1 MVDRVEVF
9 VDTSYLLASFY
20 NSWTT
25 GARAQLEIDLPA
37 VTSHLNTIVS
47 DKIHLP
53 VHRQLWYD
61 GIPDSGPHR
70 YQRTLRHIDGVQL
83 RAGQLIEWGD
93 RRTQKG
99 VDTRLVADMV
109 LRSVRGIVSD
119 IVLVSGDA
127 DMIPGVETAVEH
139 GVRVHLIG
147 FGWDSISNSLR
158 SACDTVTV
166 LDPRDDF
173 EECMHIEVLES
184 FTHHEDAGDG
194 TGVAPAD
201 ADTAAGTEAGTA
213 AGTEG
218 GASSV
223 TAEDDADSESA
234 DEVDDG
240 VTDTFGT
247 APDIPHG
254 VPLIPPVLSP
264 GKCGR
269 RTTRHRIRTH
279 HATADST
286 AHDAEVEANAAT
298 CQEKDTAPASQER
311 AGEAARVAAA
321 QGVPDA
327 VVEAQV
333 VAAAVSASETAG
345 EGPGGT
351 AGGAAP
357 TPGASAGTPGS
368 AQAAAEED
376 ERADRS
382 TAEAAAQAAAT
393 QAAEDHADSAAAAPG
408 TANSGALATAAQ
420 AADAASAHTDTP
432 DSTAQ
437 PDAAPDTPAGDA
449 EPASQPTRR
458 PSPGMMAQKR
468 RPIQRSRYVPL
479 PYDEVWESA
488 GNQTPFDIG
497 QQYAMWW
504 YNNAATAE
512 QRSTAHILTGGGL
525 PAEIDRPLLQFACQT
540 LDAYTL
546 SDSQRVN
553 LRDGFHMGIR
563 GIIMGK

>member
-37 VTSHLNTIVS
+37 VISHLNTIVS
-47 DKIHLP
+47 NKIHLP

-70 YQRTLRHIDGVQL
+70 YQRTLRHINGVQL
-83 RAGQLIEWGD
+83 RSGQLIEWGD

-173 EECMHIEVLES
+173 DECMHIEVLES
-184 FTHHEDAGDG
+184 FTHHEENGDG
-194 TGVAPAD
+194 DTVAPASMGAGASASIPTAPD
-201 ADTAAGTEAGTA
+201 AADTAASSTMDETEN
-213 AGTEG
+213 
-218 GASSV
+218 
-223 TAEDDADSESA
+223 
-234 DEVDDG
+234 DG
-240 VTDTFGT
+240 VTDTFDA
-247 APDIPHG
+247 APAAPHG

-264 GKCGR
+264 GKFGR
-269 RTTRHRIRTH
+269 RSTRHRIRTH
-279 HATADST
+279 HATADCT
-286 AHDAEVEANAAT
+286 AADCTADDAKVEAHATACHDKDSTPTSQETAGDAAR
-298 CQEKDTAPASQER
+298 AVASQ
-311 AGEAARVAAA
+311 
-321 QGVPDA
+321 GVSDA
-327 VVEAQV
+327 VVEAASEV
-333 VAAAVSASETAG
+333 DAGAVTERGVADATVAAPATDEN
-345 EGPGGT
+345 
-351 AGGAAP
+351 AP
-357 TPGASAGTPGS
+357 QPGASAGTPGS
-368 AQAAAEED
+368 AQAAVQED
-376 ERADRS
+376 ERADLS
-382 TAEAAAQAAAT
+382 TAEVAAQAAAT
-393 QAAEDHADSAAAAPG
+393 QAAEKQADPTAAAPG
-408 TANSGALATAAQ
+408 TADTSALAAAAQ
-420 AADAASAHTDTP
+420 TADAASAHTDTL

-437 PDAAPDTPAGDA
+437 PDAAPGTPVAA
-449 EPASQPTRR
+449 EPVSQPTRR

-468 RPIQRSRYVPL
+468 RPAQRSRYVPL

-525 PAEIDRPLLQFACQT
+525 PADIDRPLLQFACQT

>member
-1 MVDRVEVF
+1 MVDRVEIF

-37 VTSHLNTIVS
+37 VTDHLNDVVTKKL
-47 DKIHLP
+47 DLP
-53 VHRQLWYD
+53 VFRQFWYD

-109 LRSVRGIVSD
+109 LHSVRGHVNE

-127 DMIPGVETAVEH
+127 DMIPGVEVAIEH

-147 FGWDSISNSLR
+147 FGWDSMSNSLR

-173 EECMHIEVLES
+173 EDCMHIEVLEA
-184 FTHHEDAGDG
+184 FT
-194 TGVAPAD
+194 PAD
-201 ADTAAGTEAGTA
+201 AKNAAEDAADDAADKTAAKDTDADANSADTTDTADTATGDKDDADEAAADTDESPEVTHSVPLVPPVMSPGKAGRRGAPARVRTQHAAANDDEKATKTSKRAASDTAA
-213 AGTEG
+213 
-218 GASSV
+218 
-223 TAEDDADSESA
+223 
-234 DEVDDG
+234 
-240 VTDTFGT
+240 
-247 APDIPHG
+247 
-254 VPLIPPVLSP
+254 
-264 GKCGR
+264 
-269 RTTRHRIRTH
+269 
-279 HATADST
+279 TADKRDAQQAPKPTPKASDTTKASGKAKGSDTT
-286 AHDAEVEANAAT
+286 AKKAD
-298 CQEKDTAPASQER
+298 KKK
-311 AGEAARVAAA
+311 EAAQDTSA
-321 QGVPDA
+321 VPDSDFHKSRLH
-327 VVEAQV
+327 EHD
-333 VAAAVSASETAG
+333 T
-345 EGPGGT
+345 
-351 AGGAAP
+351 
-357 TPGASAGTPGS
+357 
-368 AQAAAEED
+368 
-376 ERADRS
+376 ERKP
-382 TAEAAAQAAAT
+382 
-393 QAAEDHADSAAAAPG
+393 H
-408 TANSGALATAAQ
+408 
-420 AADAASAHTDTP
+420 
-432 DSTAQ
+432 
-437 PDAAPDTPAGDA
+437 
-449 EPASQPTRR
+449 RR
-458 PSPGMMAQKR
+458 PSPSMMAQKR
-468 RPIQRSRYVPL
+468 RPVQRSRYVPL

-512 QRSTAHILTGGGL
+512 QRTNAHLLTGGGL
-525 PAEIDRPLLQFACQT
+525 PTEVDRPLLQFACQT

-563 GIIMGK
+563 GIIMGDNN

>member
-70 YQRTLRHIDGVQL
+70 YQRTLRHINGVQL

-127 DMIPGVETAVEH
+127 DMIPGVEAAVDH

-173 EECMHIEVLES
+173 DECMHIEVLES
-184 FTHHEDAGDG
+184 FTHHEEDDDGEATAPSGLGTDADS
-194 TGVAPAD
+194 TMPATLD
-201 ADTAAGTEAGTA
+201 EADTAALSTMDEA
-213 AGTEG
+213 E
-218 GASSV
+218 
-223 TAEDDADSESA
+223 
-234 DEVDDG
+234 DDG
-240 VTDTFGT
+240 VTDTFDANPT
-247 APDIPHG
+247 APHG

-264 GKCGR
+264 GKFGR
-269 RTTRHRIRTH
+269 RGTRHRIRTH
-279 HATADST
+279 HATADCT
-286 AHDAEVEANAAT
+286 AHDAEVEANATT
-298 CQEKDTAPASQER
+298 CQEKDTAPASQET
-311 AGEAARVAAA
+311 AGEAARAVAA
-321 QGVPDA
+321 QGDCDA
-327 VVEAQV
+327 VAEAH
-333 VAAAVSASETAG
+333 
-345 EGPGGT
+345 
-351 AGGAAP
+351 
-357 TPGASAGTPGS
+357 
-368 AQAAAEED
+368 
-376 ERADRS
+376 
-382 TAEAAAQAAAT
+382 AEAATEGAREGATDDALRGAKDAAT
-393 QAAEDHADSAAAAPG
+393 RTPRVAANEG
-408 TANSGALATAAQ
+408 TT
-420 AADAASAHTDTP
+420 ADAAGVHPDTP
-432 DSTAQ
+432 DGTAQ
-437 PDAAPDTPAGDA
+437 PDAALDSPEDA
-449 EPASQPTRR
+449 EPVSQPTRR

-468 RPIQRSRYVPL
+468 RPTQRSRYVPL